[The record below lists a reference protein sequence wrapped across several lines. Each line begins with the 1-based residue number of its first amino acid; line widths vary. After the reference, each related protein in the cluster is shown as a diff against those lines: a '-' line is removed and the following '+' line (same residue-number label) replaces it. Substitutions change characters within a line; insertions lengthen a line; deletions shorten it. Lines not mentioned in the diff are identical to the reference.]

1 MDPHEFARVLSEK
14 LSRVSRVSIR
24 NSLICA
30 RSRISFNVK
39 IEQIVQK
46 ASPKYM
52 R

>member
-1 MDPHEFARVLSEK
+1 MDSHEFARVLSEK

-24 NSLICA
+24 NCLVCA
-30 RSRISFNVK
+30 HSRTSFSVE

-46 ASPKYM
+46 ASPKYT